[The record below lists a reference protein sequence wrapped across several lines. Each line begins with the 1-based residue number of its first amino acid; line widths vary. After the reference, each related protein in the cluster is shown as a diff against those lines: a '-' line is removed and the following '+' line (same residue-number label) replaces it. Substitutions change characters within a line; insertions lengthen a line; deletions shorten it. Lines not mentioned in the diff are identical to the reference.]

1 MYTQSYNLVSKLSER
16 NIYDVLSEEQLR
28 RVPVVNIEKN
38 TVFIPAV
45 EAENMGLYYILDGV
59 VEVISQSYNGRSF
72 LIDTVM
78 PGEFIG
84 KFSNMRKQNFYS
96 DIKTQ
101 TSCKLLNLTALKN
114 ELLNDEQFML
124 LFSFKTSNR
133 LYEMYKI
140 GMMRTLFTYE
150 EILSYCLL
158 ELADE
163 TGCISSKDKYIC
175 LKTSI
180 SERQYYYIM
189 KKFRSNNII
198 GQNKKKICI
207 LEREKLEEIAF
218 NIINFMKN
226 RI

>member
-1 MYTQSYNLVSKLSER
+1 MDVLMSKIMEKS
-16 NIYDVLSEEQLR
+16 IYDFFSEEQLQR
-28 RVPVVNIEKN
+28 IPVVNIDKN

-45 EAENMGLYYILDGV
+45 DQENIDLYYILEGK

-72 LIDTVM
+72 LIDTVEQ
-78 PGEFIG
+78 GEFIG

-101 TSCKLLNLTALKN
+101 TPCKMLKLTDIKN
-114 ELLNDEQFML
+114 EILNDESFL
-124 LFSFKTSNR
+124 LFFYFKTSNR

-140 GMMRTLFTYE
+140 SMMRTLFTYE
-150 EILSYCLL
+150 EFLAYSLL
-158 ELADE
+158 DIADE
-163 TGCISSKDKYIC
+163 EGFIGAKDKQIC

-189 KKFRSNNII
+189 KKFRNVHII
-198 GQNKKKICI
+198 DQNKKGIYIVDLDSLKT
-207 LEREKLEEIAF
+207 IACSVV
-218 NIINFMKN
+218 NFMKN